1 MKYSKELKKELKSF
15 GYEPEELDEMGWEI
29 FLNTFQNMKKE
40 ELNDFRFIVL
50 HHLVQEVKK
59 IIISNLKEVTE

>member
-1 MKYSKELKKELKSF
+1 MKVSAQLKKELKSF
-15 GYEPEELDEMGWEI
+15 GYKPEELDEMGWEI

-40 ELNDFRFIVL
+40 ELNDLRFIVL

-59 IIISNLKEVTE
+59 IIIDLKEIAE

>member
-15 GYEPEELDEMGWEI
+15 GYEPEELDEMGWEV

-59 IIISNLKEVTE
+59 IISNFKEFTE

>member
-1 MKYSKELKKELKSF
+1 
-15 GYEPEELDEMGWEI
+15 MGWEI

-59 IIISNLKEVTE
+59 IIINNLKEVTE

>member
-15 GYEPEELDEMGWEI
+15 GYEPEELDEMGWEV

-40 ELNDFRFIVL
+40 ELNEFRFIVL

-59 IIISNLKEVTE
+59 IIINNFKKVTE

>member
-15 GYEPEELDEMGWEI
+15 GYVPEELNELGWEV

-40 ELNDFRFIVL
+40 ELNDLRFIVL

-59 IIISNLKEVTE
+59 IISNLKEVTE

>member
-40 ELNDFRFIVL
+40 ELNDLRFIVL

-59 IIISNLKEVTE
+59 IIIDLKEVAE